1 MQIFK
6 HLEDLRQWRQQLRM
20 DGKTLAFVPTMGNLH
35 EGHIQLVHQAHQHA
49 DVVITSIFVNPM
61 QFGENE
67 DLDAYPRTFDADCE
81 KLAAA
86 DNHAVY
92 FPSVSEMYPNG
103 LSAQTFVQVPDNDNT
118 LCAESTQRPG
128 HFRGV
133 STVVTKL
140 FNMVQPDVACFGE
153 KDYQQ
158 LRVIRT
164 MVADLNMPI
173 KIVGVPTVREES
185 GLAKSSRNGYLTPA
199 EKAIAPALHK
209 SIQQVKTAIL
219 AHYQSSTTTD
229 NLSNNRSVI
238 DDNAQIEAA
247 AIAAINEAGL
257 KVDYVI
263 ARDAHTLAPITQDT
277 QDFVILGAA
286 FLGKARLID
295 NITFSR

>member
-6 HLEDLRQWRQQLRM
+6 RLEDLRQWRQQLRM

-35 EGHIQLVHQAHQHA
+35 QGHIQLVHQAHQHA

-81 KLAAA
+81 KLNDAG
-86 DNHAVY
+86 NHAVY
-92 FPSVSEMYPNG
+92 FPSVGEMYPNG
-103 LSAQTFVQVPDNDNT
+103 LSAQTFVQVPDNEHT

-140 FNMVQPDVACFGE
+140 FNMVQPDVACFGQ
-153 KDYQQ
+153 KDFQQ
-158 LRVIRT
+158 LRVIQA

-173 KIVGVPTVREES
+173 KIVGVPTVREET
-185 GLAKSSRNGYLTPA
+185 GLAKSSRNGYLTPE

-209 SIQQVKTAIL
+209 SIQQVKTDIL
-219 AHYQSSTTTD
+219 ASYEAASITD
-229 NLSNNRSVI
+229 DSLI
-238 DDNAQIEAA
+238 KDYAQIESN
-247 AIAAINEAGL
+247 AIASINDAGL

-263 ARDAHTLAPITQDT
+263 ARDAHTLAPINQDT
-277 QDFVILGAA
+277 QDFVVLGAA